1 MRKEEVKKIV
11 TEIVFDFGE
20 LLTEGIMENQDLF
33 PYTNAC
39 IRFISDLQSHG
50 ICINFDSFD
59 QEIVDK
65 VYCEMCEF
73 LIH

>member
-33 PYTNAC
+33 PLHTFY
-39 IRFISDLQSHG
+39 I
-50 ICINFDSFD
+50 
-59 QEIVDK
+59 
-65 VYCEMCEF
+65 
-73 LIH
+73 